1 MATTTYVPTP
11 QTDEQP
17 PTKGGN
23 GSTILKAAVFIA
35 LAAIIGVL
43 VYLLIQ
49 ENKDEPTPKPPPTI
63 SSEAQVRDQA
73 YKAGPPIA
81 REAFQTLQ
89 ATRTLPVNLST
100 QVMRDSIAEGLAFE
114 KKQGTVTKGVDKLV
128 SATPVGFDQQADGDH
143 VTIKTCFSVGA
154 TITNKDGQNVRV
166 APDGTPAPP
175 GTRLTATYYLVQPP
189 GSSTYLVDQIVSD
202 GKC

>member
-49 ENKDEPTPKPPPTI
+49 ENKDESTPKPPPTI

-73 YKAGPPIA
+73 YKASEPLA
-81 REAFQTLQ
+81 REFEGAVQGRTVPSAGLTTNMQTRLEKSF
-89 ATRTLPVNLST
+89 AAEKASGMTYKGKDVLVSVTPLEYRNNAAGEPETLMKTCSTVGT
-100 QVMRDSIAEGLAFE
+100 QVLDKSGKNVRVMPDGSPATPGTKIG
-114 KKQGTVTKGVDKLV
+114 GTVTVTKVQGTWLV
-128 SATPVGFDQQADGDH
+128 SDSTVDGP
-143 VTIKTCFSVGA
+143 C
-154 TITNKDGQNVRV
+154 
-166 APDGTPAPP
+166 
-175 GTRLTATYYLVQPP
+175 
-189 GSSTYLVDQIVSD
+189 
-202 GKC
+202 